1 MAKKYNP
8 YNDYRKIVG
17 YKGNWHTAQE
27 QGQSPDQYYQAAMP
41 YYQSLIDNG
50 YQALADDLT
59 ASDYIKAK
67 GLKDKYG
74 LKEDS
79 EFYLDDDYNSLT
91 GQAAEI
97 VNAPHPND
105 SYINKYMDLGTGAG
119 GMAQQAFTDAQGI
132 ANGTVPI
139 QPSAAT
145 QGILNAYTEGNDRLN
160 GAIRYDAQGNVIS
173 GLNTEHYNIGR
184 NQLDYYNNFDVTKQP
199 YYQGIMD
206 QYKLGGFNAAQGE
219 YANGAANNG
228 GNIDSYAAANANR
241 QQLAFTTAGQQA
253 ALQAAQQ
260 NANNWNSLYSQM
272 SNDLYNQG
280 QMSMQTLGIARDM
293 YATDAQERMNALDTE
308 GALASEQ
315 MANAINA
322 FEQMVQ
328 ERMADKGISAEMAM
342 QEADIAAQKDR
353 LEAQLASDERIQAGV
368 NETNK
373 YISDN
378 SLTGTLDSNAKS
390 LAGTMYTADSNL
402 AGVRDTNAANIR
414 RSEIDA
420 STELRKAEMADAFN
434 RYAENHN
441 YQISKAQ
448 LQNAL
453 DVIYANAEVEAK
465 FAKMSQ
471 EQKMEMLTKLAEQGY
486 TYDSKGNI
494 VKSGSGDDDGVMS
507 YKDAIGLA
515 DNLLENADNID
526 DLLDFGLIGK
536 DTLITNRGQL
546 QSWFEDLGCKPSD
559 AKNAAQHLEN
569 KFPNLYSQLADLD
582 REYRKANGQ
591 YTREDAKNDIMSL
604 FPNYPW

>member
-74 LKEDS
+74 LKEDN

-105 SYINKYMDLGTGAG
+105 SYINKYMDLGTGTG
-119 GMAQQAFTDAQGI
+119 GMAAQAFSDAQGI
-132 ANGTVPI
+132 ANGTTPI
-139 QPSAAT
+139 TPSIAT
-145 QGILNAYTEGNDRLN
+145 QGILDAYADSNDRLN

-184 NQLDYYNNFDVTKQP
+184 NQLDYINNFDVTKQP

-206 QYKLGGFNAAQGE
+206 QYKLGGYNAAQGE

-260 NANNWNSLYSQM
+260 NANNWQTLYSQM

-315 MANAINA
+315 MANAIKA

-328 ERMADKGISAEMAM
+328 ERMADKGISADMAM

-353 LEAQLASDERIQAGV
+353 LETQLASDERMQAGI
-368 NETNK
+368 NDTNR
-373 YISDN
+373 YTSDN
-378 SLTGTLDSNAKS
+378 QLRGTMYTSDND
-390 LAGTMYTADSNL
+390 LAGTMYTSDNNL
-402 AGVRDTNAANIR
+402 RGNMYTSDNNLRGTMYTSDNQLRGTLDTNATNLTRAQL
-414 RSEIDA
+414 E
-420 STELRKAEMADAFN
+420 DAFN

-441 YQISKAQ
+441 YQLGKAQ
-448 LQNAL
+448 LQNSIDQILAQGEQ
-453 DVIYANAEVEAK
+453 DRQNAQFYAKN
-465 FAKMSQ
+465 
-471 EQKMEMLTKLAEQGY
+471 G
-486 TYDSKGNI
+486 YDS
-494 VKSGSGDDDGVMS
+494 SGKKISSNDGGDDNTPDDPYG
-507 YKDAIGLA
+507 DAMTFITS
-515 DNLLENADNID
+515 LLFEMNPD
-526 DLLDFGLIGK
+526 DLKRYKLDTVRDVNSLKQWFMDIGGL
-536 DTLITNRGQL
+536 DY
-546 QSWFEDLGCKPSD
+546 SD
-559 AKNAAQHLEN
+559 AEKAAKAVLDKNTGYPEAIEAIQNALN
-569 KFPNLYSQLADLD
+569 WKQNTANDIT
-582 REYRKANGQ
+582 RKAASG
-591 YTREDAKNDIMSL
+591 I
-604 FPNYPW
+604 PWFN